1 MRRSI
6 VATTMVLGCVTGMP
20 LAQAALAEHF
30 GKTISLLEAADS
42 PCIFFQLTGVT
53 EANPVV
59 PSGVWFGI
67 DKNQGN
73 AKEMHAL
80 LLSARISGT
89 SLTRVLTSGDVVCG
103 VSKVIAI
110 DL

>member
-1 MRRSI
+1 MKPILAGISVLAC
-6 VATTMVLGCVTGMP
+6 VAGMSS
-20 LAQAALAEHF
+20 AQAALAEHF

-42 PCIFFQLTGVT
+42 SCIFFQLSGVT
-53 EANPVV
+53 EANPAV

-73 AKEMHAL
+73 AKEMYAL

-89 SLTRVLTSGDVVCG
+89 SLARVLTNEQLVCG
-103 VSKVIAI
+103 VSKVLAI

>member
-1 MRRSI
+1 MNKATVPAILLLGSI
-6 VATTMVLGCVTGMP
+6 LGISS
-20 LAQAALAEHF
+20 AEAALVQHF
-30 GKTISLLEAADS
+30 DKTISVLEAADS

-53 EANPVV
+53 EANPAV

-73 AKEMHAL
+73 AKEMYAL
-80 LLSARISGT
+80 LLSARLSGT
-89 SLTRVLTSGDVVCG
+89 SLARVLTNGDVVCG
-103 VSKVIAI
+103 VAKAFTL